1 MARDR
6 RSMTEQQT
14 KDEQS
19 SEITL
24 WLNDLANGSSEA
36 LDQLLPMVYQ
46 ELRGLARRRLRS
58 ERQAHTLSTTGLVNE
73 AYLKFSQQKQIAV
86 DNRAEFFAFA
96 GECMRRVLVDYA
108 RAHRAS
114 KRGGGQPGVA
124 FYDIEGLL
132 SDEQAQEVTDVDLA
146 LEKLKDIFPRGV
158 EVLQYRLF
166 GGLTLDETAL
176 ALEVS
181 KKTVQRDWT
190 AAIAWL
196 RNEVGISTLA
206 YS

>member
-1 MARDR
+1 M
-6 RSMTEQQT
+6 
-14 KDEQS
+14 
-19 SEITL
+19 
-24 WLNDLANGSSEA
+24 
-36 LDQLLPMVYQ
+36 
-46 ELRGLARRRLRS
+46 RGLARRRLRS

>member
-1 MARDR
+1 
-6 RSMTEQQT
+6 MTEQGT
-14 KDEQS
+14 GDEQS
-19 SEITL
+19 AEITL
-24 WLNDLANGSSEA
+24 WLNDLARGRSEA
-36 LDQLLPMVYQ
+36 LDQLLPLVYQ
-46 ELRGLARRRLRS
+46 ELRGLARKRLRS
-58 ERQAHTLSTTGLVNE
+58 ERREHTLSTTGLVNE
-73 AYLKFSQQKQIAV
+73 AYLKFSQQKQISV

-108 RAHRAS
+108 RAHRAR
-114 KRGGGQPGVA
+114 KRGSGQAAVSLS
-124 FYDIEGLL
+124 DVESLL
-132 SDEQAQEVTDVDLA
+132 SDQQAKEVTDVDLA
-146 LEKLKDIFPRGV
+146 LDKLKDVFPRGV

-176 ALEVS
+176 ALDVS

-196 RNEVGISTLA
+196 RNEVGLSTLI

>member
-1 MARDR
+1 
-6 RSMTEQQT
+6 MTERQT

-19 SEITL
+19 AEITL
-24 WLNDLANGSSEA
+24 WLNDLAKGRSEA
-36 LDQLLPMVYQ
+36 LDELLPMVYQ

-58 ERQAHTLSTTGLVNE
+58 ERHSHTLSTTGLVNE

-108 RAHRAS
+108 RAHRAG
-114 KRGGGQPGVA
+114 KRGGGQAAVA
-124 FYDIEGLL
+124 LNDLEGLL
-132 SDEQAQEVTDVDLA
+132 SDEQAKEVTDVDLA
-146 LEKLKDIFPRGV
+146 LDKLQDVFPRGV
-158 EVLQYRLF
+158 QVLQYRLF
-166 GGLTLDETAL
+166 GGLTLDETAV

-196 RNEVGISTLA
+196 RNEVGLSTLA
-206 YS
+206 YN